1 MKIDLTTEIGKLK
14 FKNPVLTAS
23 GTFGYGLLMK
33 KIFDISRLGG
43 IITKSITIRS
53 RPGNP
58 APRIVETA
66 CGMLNSIGLEN
77 KGIENFLDEVLPE
90 IKSFK
95 TNVIVSIAGET
106 VDEYGRLAEK
116 LDRNVSAIEVNI
128 SCPNV
133 KKGGMS
139 FGQDLSS
146 TKEVVKKV
154 RRKTSLPVIVKL
166 TPNITRIEDI
176 AKVSEENGAD
186 AVSIVNTYEG
196 LSIDIYERNSKLGGF
211 TGGLSGPAIKPLALY
226 AVWKVAKNIDVPVIG
241 CGGIMNFSDAI
252 EFFMAGASLI
262 EVGSATFSDPNA
274 SLRILKGVKHFLE
287 EENIK
292 SIKEIVGIVDE
303 N

>member
-1 MKIDLTTEIGKLK
+1 MKIDLSTKIGKLK

-23 GTFGYGLLMK
+23 GTFGYGLLINE
-33 KIFDISRLGG
+33 IFDISRLGG

>member
-1 MKIDLTTEIGKLK
+1 MKIDLSTKIGKLK

-23 GTFGYGLLMK
+23 GTFGYGLLINE
-33 KIFDISRLGG
+33 IFDISRLGG

-58 APRIVETA
+58 APRIVEAA

-77 KGIENFLDEVLPE
+77 KGIENFLDEVLPK
-90 IKSFK
+90 IKSFN
-95 TNVIVSIAGET
+95 TNVIASIAGET

-146 TKEVVKKV
+146 TKKVVKKV

-176 AKVSEENGAD
+176 AKASEESGAD

-196 LSIDIYERNSKLGGF
+196 FSIDIYRRNSKLGGF
-211 TGGLSGPAIKPLALY
+211 SGGLSGPAIKPLALF

-262 EVGSATFSDPNA
+262 EVGSATFSDLNA

>member
-1 MKIDLTTEIGKLK
+1 MKIDLSTKIGKLK

-23 GTFGYGLLMK
+23 GTFGYGLLINE
-33 KIFDISRLGG
+33 IFDISRLGG

-58 APRIVETA
+58 APRIVEAA

-77 KGIENFLDEVLPE
+77 KGIENFLDEVLPK
-90 IKSFK
+90 IKSFN

-139 FGQDLSS
+139 FGQDLTS
-146 TKEVVKKV
+146 TKKVVKKV

-176 AKVSEENGAD
+176 AKASEENGAD

-196 LSIDIYERNSKLGGF
+196 LSIDIDRRNSKLGGF
-211 TGGLSGPAIKPLALY
+211 SGGLSGPAIKPLALF

-292 SIKEIVGIVDE
+292 SIEEIVGIVDE